1 MASSSTFEKRY
12 RRSLAAHLEG
22 TGNEDALDIGRS
34 ALEEGRT
41 LLDVM
46 TIHQA
51 TVPALVKS
59 SRGAE
64 LRQRFEKSDEFL
76 SQAIAPFEM
85 INRGWREIVARLRGM
100 NETLERQVAER
111 TAALSASEQRFR
123 DIAEVAGDWIW
134 ESDGDHRFTFFA
146 GESLENMAEFG
157 STPRVT
163 IGKTRWEAAGGD
175 PERDERWRRHKEDL
189 DTRRSFRNFRYAF
202 TTPSGTRRYMVVSGK
217 PILGPNGE
225 FLGYRGTATDETAMV
240 EALQK
245 AERAEALLRDAVE
258 SIAEG
263 FVIFDRDDRFVM
275 CNEIYRRTYT
285 YGRDLLVPGAHF
297 EDVARA
303 IVKMGQIP
311 IARGREDEWVEERLR
326 LHQDLA
332 GSIEQ
337 QLPDGRWLLIT
348 ERRMADGGTAGL
360 RVDITALKETQAA
373 LSESEQMARGMID
386 TALDAFVQMD
396 EAGLI
401 LEWNPQAEA
410 TFGWSREEAV
420 GKRLADLIIPSSYR
434 TPHAT
439 GMALFLE
446 TGSGPLLGNRR
457 EMPALRRDGSEIRV
471 EVAVTALR
479 RHRGY
484 VFNGF
489 LRDVTE
495 QRAAEI
501 RLQQLQT
508 ELLHVSRFSAMG
520 QMGSA
525 LAHEINQPLAAIL
538 NYLGAG
544 RHILGMGSQAPP
556 DKIREILDKA
566 VEQAT
571 RAGEII
577 RQLRSF
583 VAKGET
589 QQRPEI
595 LSAVVEEASTLAMIG
610 ARQQN
615 VRLTLR
621 FDPQVRTAMINRI
634 QIQQV
639 VVNLVRNA
647 VEAMAE
653 SERRELAVS
662 TRAIGD
668 GSIEIEIADSG
679 PGLAPEV
686 AAQLFKPFVSTKSQG
701 MGVGLSIC
709 QSIVEAHGGR
719 IWAEANPGG
728 GTVFRFTV
736 MSGTGKD

>member
-22 TGNEDALDIGRS
+22 TGSEDALDIGRS

-163 IGKTRWEAAGGD
+163 IGKTRWEAAGAD

-285 YGRDLLVPGAHF
+285 YGRDLLVPGAQF

>member
-1 MASSSTFEKRY
+1 MAPSSTFEKRY

-22 TGNEDALDIGRS
+22 TGSEDALDIGRS

-157 STPRVT
+157 ATPRAT

-175 PERDERWRRHKEDL
+175 PERDEHWRRHKEDL
-189 DTRRSFRNFRYAF
+189 HTRRPFRNFRYVF

-285 YGRDLLVPGAHF
+285 YGRDLLVPGAQF

-479 RHRGY
+479 RHGGY